1 MKAGTGV
8 RCLQDSIIPQ
18 RTCKKDGSLFPS
30 SGHDVIVPFF
40 PDYQEHYSKEPIDY
54 DEWHDGG

>member
-1 MKAGTGV
+1 MEAGTGV
-8 RCLQDSIIPQ
+8 RCLQALIIQQ

-30 SGHDVIVPFF
+30 SGHDVIVPLF